1 MKFFAKHL
9 AFASIASLMMMGV
22 AHAADIVSVSEPF
35 ARATAPSA
43 KAGAAFLTLSIA
55 TGEDKLLSVA
65 SPVAEKVELH
75 NHIMEDG
82 IARMRAVDAIPV
94 VAGTPIALK
103 PGGLHIMLIGLKQQL
118 KEGDTVPLTLHF
130 EKAGDVAVSVP
141 VKGAGMRASG
151 GDHSGHG
158 HDHSH

>member
-9 AFASIASLMMMGV
+9 AFASLASLMMMGM
-22 AHAADIVSVSEPF
+22 AHAADGVSVSEPF

-55 TGEDKLLSVA
+55 SGEDKLLSVA

-94 VAGTPIALK
+94 VAGTPTALK

-118 KEGDTVPLTLHF
+118 KEGDTVPLTLRF
-130 EKAGDVAVSVP
+130 EKAGDVVVAVP
-141 VKGAGMRASG
+141 VKGAGVRPG
-151 GDHSGHG
+151 GDDHSGHG
-158 HDHSH
+158 HGHSH